1 MNKIII
7 LLLLTFSILNE
18 TEWKRIAVDKKVSVL
33 IPSPVE
39 KVNVDGKDAWYGE
52 IDSAGKC
59 MVMVTDMG
67 KMGIDA
73 ASLASAL
80 KKKDIYTS
88 LKNGIALGS
97 EGKTF
102 NEQIT
107 TFKGYPAYKIGF
119 LISEDGQSFI
129 TQSLNFFIGTKMYTI
144 SIISAKGKN
153 HKVAQQKLINSIII
167 K

>member
-1 MNKIII
+1 MNKFLLI
-7 LLLLTFSILNE
+7 LLLPFSILFE
-18 TEWKRIAVDKKVSVL
+18 TEWKRIAVDQKVSVL
-33 IPSPVE
+33 LPSPAE
-39 KVNVDGKDAWYGE
+39 KVNIDGKDAWYGE

-80 KKKDIYTS
+80 KKKEIYAS

-97 EGKTF
+97 EGKIS

-107 TFKGYPAYKIGF
+107 TYKGYPAYKIDF
-119 LISEDGQSFI
+119 TVSEDGQSFI
-129 TQSLNFFIGTKMYTI
+129 THTLNFFIGTKMYTI
-144 SIISAKGKN
+144 SVISAKGKN
-153 HKVAQQKLINSIII
+153 HKVAQQKLINSIIV